1 MDQNNG
7 GIIGKI
13 NTPTTTV
20 ASGVWSLDSQFESQ
34 SGSTWPLA
42 FPQTTF
48 TNSVRM
54 DGDQSDDSL
63 SRSISGVSTTKFSL
77 SFWTKYA
84 AIEGVGSEAPI
95 LFGSENN
102 SSDYITFQLNAS
114 NQIDFQFQGTQ
125 NRRITNRVFR
135 DPSAY
140 YHFLVVIDTTESTAS
155 DRLKIYV
162 NGSQETSFATSTTNV
177 SQSANISP
185 IDETLNYSIGRYNGQ
200 SSDFCYDGY
209 FSEFI
214 AVYGQALTPS
224 SFGVFNT
231 ISNVWEPRAY
241 TGTYG
246 SNGFKLNFSDSS
258 NLGDDTSGN
267 GNDFT
272 VNNLTSVDQSTDTP
286 SNNFA
291 TLNSVAQWDTGGSN
305 VYSEANL
312 KCVLSSNFG
321 KATSTIGVTQGKWYM
336 EVKQTAENIPLG
348 NGESVINV
356 IGDPIYTTSNWN
368 GYAQTFGLR
377 NHNGYEYTGTTE
389 ATSQHSNWTAG
400 DIIGV
405 ALDMDNLR
413 VYFSKNG
420 QWYDGSGN
428 WDESSPNAYISL
440 SSSYS
445 TYFLCL
451 TLSHDSATETFE
463 VNFGS
468 PSFSISSG
476 NSDANGHGN
485 FEYAVPSGYY
495 ALCTKNLAEFG

>member
-1 MDQNNG
+1 M
-7 GIIGKI
+7 
-13 NTPTTTV
+13 
-20 ASGVWSLDSQFESQ
+20 L
-34 SGSTWPLA
+34 
-42 FPQTTF
+42 
-48 TNSVRM
+48 R
-54 DGDQSDDSL
+54 
-63 SRSISGVSTTKFSL
+63 TKA
-77 SFWTKYA
+77 KY
-84 AIEGVGSEAPI
+84 
-95 LFGSENN
+95 
-102 SSDYITFQLNAS
+102 
-114 NQIDFQFQGTQ
+114 
-125 NRRITNRVFR
+125 R
-135 DPSAY
+135 DPSAW
-140 YHFLVVIDTTESTAS
+140 YHFVVAFDTTQGTAS
-155 DRLKIYV
+155 NRIKFYV
-162 NGSQETSFATSTTNV
+162 NGVQETEFDDETYPSQNFQTSYMNLDRLHNIGTLTNNDEYPLDGYLAEMVFIDGSALDPTSFGEFDEDSPT
-177 SQSANISP
+177 IWKP
-185 IDETLNYSIGRYNGQ
+185 IDVSG
-200 SSDFCYDGY
+200 
-209 FSEFI
+209 
-214 AVYGQALTPS
+214 LT
-224 SFGVFNT
+224 FGT
-231 ISNVWEPRAY
+231 
-241 TGTYG
+241 
-246 SNGFKLNFSDSS
+246 NGFYLDFEDSS
-258 NLGDDTSGN
+258 ALGNDVSGN
-267 GNDFT
+267 NNDFT
-272 VNNLTSVDQSTDTP
+272 VNNLTAIDQSTDTCT
-286 SNNFA
+286 NNFA
-291 TLNSVAQWDTGGSN
+291 TLNSVAQWDLGGSS
-305 VYSEANL
+305 VYSEGNL

-336 EVKQTAENIPLG
+336 EVKQTAENKPLG

-368 GYAQTFGLR
+368 GYAQTFGIR
-377 NHNGYEYTGTTE
+377 NHNGLEYTGTTE
-389 ATSQHSNWTAG
+389 ATSRHGNWTAG

>member
-1 MDQNNG
+1 
-7 GIIGKI
+7 
-13 NTPTTTV
+13 
-20 ASGVWSLDSQFESQ
+20 
-34 SGSTWPLA
+34 
-42 FPQTTF
+42 
-48 TNSVRM
+48 
-54 DGDQSDDSL
+54 
-63 SRSISGVSTTKFSL
+63 
-77 SFWTKYA
+77 
-84 AIEGVGSEAPI
+84 
-95 LFGSENN
+95 
-102 SSDYITFQLNAS
+102 
-114 NQIDFQFQGTQ
+114 
-125 NRRITNRVFR
+125 
-135 DPSAY
+135 
-140 YHFLVVIDTTESTAS
+140 
-155 DRLKIYV
+155 
-162 NGSQETSFATSTTNV
+162 
-177 SQSANISP
+177 
-185 IDETLNYSIGRYNGQ
+185 
-200 SSDFCYDGY
+200 
-209 FSEFI
+209 
-214 AVYGQALTPS
+214 
-224 SFGVFNT
+224 
-231 ISNVWEPRAY
+231 
-241 TGTYG
+241 
-246 SNGFKLNFSDSS
+246 
-258 NLGDDTSGN
+258 
-267 GNDFT
+267 
-272 VNNLTSVDQSTDTP
+272 
-286 SNNFA
+286 
-291 TLNSVAQWDTGGSN
+291 
-305 VYSEANL
+305 
-312 KCVLSSNFG
+312 
-321 KATSTIGVTQGKWYM
+321 M
-336 EVKQTAENIPLG
+336 EVKQTAENKPLG

-377 NHNGYEYTGTTE
+377 NHNGYEYTGTAE